1 MQRILYILQ
10 NCRQLLISF
19 LSILEIAELE
29 QNHSN
34 EIKAMKH
41 YRNIIHKNVPDTTII
56 NYIVYFI
63 SSMIFHG
70 INTYYLKPQTHFT
83 CGPDNVSFWPR
94 NIICFGI
101 KTHLKQN

>member
-19 LSILEIAELE
+19 LSIVEIAELE

-63 SSMIFHG
+63 SNILFLG
-70 INTYYLKPQTHFT
+70 INKYYLKPQTHFT
-83 CGPDNVSFWPR
+83 CGPDNVSFWSR
-94 NIICFGI
+94 NIICLGI